1 MASERPQFDFG
12 SVVPLYEQ
20 AADYIQAQIESGAL
34 QPGDRFPDM
43 RKLAEDWGIA
53 YQTVR
58 RAMRARPVQER
69 ALEIA
74 EAVYGPDHL
83 TVAIRLNNLAL
94 ILRDLGMPAEARPLQ
109 ERALAITEAR
119 RPPGGKTGQ

>member
-20 AADYIQAQIESGAL
+20 AADYIQTQIESGAL

-58 RAMRARPVQER
+58 RAMRE
-69 ALEIA
+69 
-74 EAVYGPDHL
+74 
-83 TVAIRLNNLAL
+83 
-94 ILRDLGMPAEARPLQ
+94 LQ
-109 ERALAITEAR
+109 ERGLVVSR
-119 RPPGGKTGQ
+119 VGKGTFVTDRN

>member
-1 MASERPQFDFG
+1 MAAERPVFHFG

-58 RAMRARPVQER
+58 RTMQE
-69 ALEIA
+69 
-74 EAVYGPDHL
+74 
-83 TVAIRLNNLAL
+83 
-94 ILRDLGMPAEARPLQ
+94 LR
-109 ERALAITEAR
+109 ERGLVVSR
-119 RPPGGKTGQ
+119 VGKGTFVKEHR